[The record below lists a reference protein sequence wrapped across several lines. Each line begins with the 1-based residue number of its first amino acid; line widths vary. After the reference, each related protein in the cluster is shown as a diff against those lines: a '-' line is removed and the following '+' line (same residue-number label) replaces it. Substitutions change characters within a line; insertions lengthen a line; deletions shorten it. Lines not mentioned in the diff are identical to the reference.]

1 MSVLHWMQSYTGD
14 CQKRRDSIQLV
25 IIWAWV
31 VKIIWVWTVKMT
43 PDFWLWETGSMGEAF
58 YRHILNA
65 KTSQDGKSFI
75 WLAFHLSEDTSK
87 GHIKKKRTTN
97 ILNYDWLLNIFHV
110 LFLFFCLFLLTCFCK
125 EKNNM
130 FHRCLY

>member
-1 MSVLHWMQSYTGD
+1 MNAVLHWRLPEEKGFYTAGD
-14 CQKRRDSIQLV
+14 HLGMGCKDYLGVDCKDDSRFLTLRNWINGRSL
-25 IIWAWV
+25 
-31 VKIIWVWTVKMT
+31 
-43 PDFWLWETGSMGEAF
+43 

-97 ILNYDWLLNIFHV
+97 ILNYDWL
-110 LFLFFCLFLLTCFCK
+110 
-125 EKNNM
+125 
-130 FHRCLY
+130 